1 MVNPLF
7 NYFNHSI
14 MKASPFHLLI
24 VKIVQCYTHVSRHI
38 RASVVVIISFRQEIY
53 VMENY
58 AVVFP
63 VFCCFIETDV
73 PHQTAI
79 ELQTPVCYFPN
90 LRKESK
96 IPNAEEG

>member
-1 MVNPLF
+1 
-7 NYFNHSI
+7 
-14 MKASPFHLLI
+14 
-24 VKIVQCYTHVSRHI
+24 
-38 RASVVVIISFRQEIY
+38 
-53 VMENY
+53 MENY

-90 LRKESK
+90 LKERKK
-96 IPNAEEG
+96 KYPMQKRNNKKKKGVEELGRRRDEKDQTS